1 MKNKLLGRTLTAVF
15 SALLTLLGFVGCHVP
30 QPCEYGAPAPEDRWK
45 TDSLDTP
52 DSGDSTATADADS
65 LR

>member
-1 MKNKLLGRTLTAVF
+1 MKKLLGRTLTAVF

-30 QPCEYGAPAPEDRWK
+30 HPCEYGAPAPEDRWMY
-45 TDSLDTP
+45 DIDTP
-52 DSGDSTATADADS
+52 DNGDSTATADADS